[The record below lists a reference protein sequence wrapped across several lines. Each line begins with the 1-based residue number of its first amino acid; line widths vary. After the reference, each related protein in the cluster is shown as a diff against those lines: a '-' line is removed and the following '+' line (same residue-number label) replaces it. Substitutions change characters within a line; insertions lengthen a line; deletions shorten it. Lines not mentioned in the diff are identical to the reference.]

1 MILTLLQE
9 KIQECFDC
17 VSAYGFAMFI
27 SAYLIQCYYTLYL
40 KTWNIPLE
48 ISHFENTERQYL

>member
-17 VSAYGFAMFI
+17 VCSTWVCAMLI
-27 SAYLIQCYYTLYL
+27 SAYL
-40 KTWNIPLE
+40 
-48 ISHFENTERQYL
+48 